1 MIKRKQKAI
10 IGFFL
15 IYLAFVFLITTLLVF
30 SPGLEFI
37 EKGQKVS
44 LKNNSVH
51 IVKNVKIELADGTP
65 VDCIPL
71 LQPGSVSDLNIPEEK
86 RPTKIIAFAPFHATV
101 EKTLLPLGKQGFELG
116 WDLQIPTLVRLE
128 EQFEFSLQLCAKNA
142 ALERILIKE
151 LHKESLFKEGNENR
165 VIPLLKKGECRTQHY
180 WLTPNR
186 KGITEIRFE
195 IEALDFAKTITKG
208 VKVE

>member
-1 MIKRKQKAI
+1 MIKRKQKAV

-15 IYLAFVFLITTLLVF
+15 IYLAFVFLITALLVF
-30 SPGLEFI
+30 SPGLAFI
-37 EKGQKVS
+37 EEGQKIS

-65 VDCIPL
+65 IDCIPL
-71 LQPGSVSDLNIPEEK
+71 LRPGSVVDLNVPEKK

-116 WDLQIPTLVRLE
+116 WDLQIPTLVE
-128 EQFEFSLQLCAKNA
+128 TGEKFEFSLKLCAKNA
-142 ALERILIKE
+142 ELEQILIKQ
-151 LHKESLFKEGNENR
+151 LHEENLFKEENKNR
-165 VIPLLKKGECRTQHY
+165 VIPLLKQGECRTQHY
-180 WLTPNR
+180 WLTPTT